1 VNKMGKMSQLS
12 AMLDYGM
19 SAEYIADWVFSL
31 KVQRGEDINENT
43 KSECLDLAKK
53 FKQERE
59 IQMEEE

>member
-1 VNKMGKMSQLS
+1 MSQLS